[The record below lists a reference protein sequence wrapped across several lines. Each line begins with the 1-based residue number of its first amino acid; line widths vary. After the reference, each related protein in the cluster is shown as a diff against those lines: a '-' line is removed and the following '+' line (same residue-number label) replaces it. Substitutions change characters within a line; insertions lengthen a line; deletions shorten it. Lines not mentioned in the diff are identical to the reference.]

1 MKGVQKSAPGK
12 ILPGKKNPGK
22 LPPGKLSPGNILPG
36 KLPPGKLFYLFF
48 VDIILQL
55 FIFELFIETS
65 FRGVSRA
72 PATSIM
78 NLLVTLVNGII

>member
-1 MKGVQKSAPGK
+1 MKGVRKIAPGK
-12 ILPGKKNPGK
+12 ILPGKKNPEK
-22 LPPGKLSPGNILPG
+22 LPPGNILPG

-55 FIFELFIETS
+55 FIFELFIVTS